1 MKIKYYFQKDFQ
13 TSDKHELESLR
24 THYYRNRK
32 DDVMDRVQEMA
43 KALKAKVKH
52 VDEERGEIIFDHIDY
67 NACATITAVSFY
79 EIAVDFNVLTYNV
92 LPTGLGKKVIEK
104 FQKSILIRNLL

>member
-43 KALKAKVKH
+43 KALKVK
-52 VDEERGEIIFDHIDY
+52 
-67 NACATITAVSFY
+67 
-79 EIAVDFNVLTYNV
+79 
-92 LPTGLGKKVIEK
+92 
-104 FQKSILIRNLL
+104 